1 MAAIVLLAVNMRSP
15 LIAFGV
21 VAHWIQAELGLS
33 ADKIGLIGAMPMIA
47 FALSSMI
54 APKIAGKFGLVPTLL
69 MAAILLFIG
78 VAGRVLLV
86 DGVFATWVFVVGTA
100 VLSVGIAMGNV
111 LVPAV
116 IKRYAEHH
124 IGLTTGIYS
133 MALSLFAGVSALV
146 MVPMALQVGWR
157 WSLGVWSIAAL
168 MAVMVWGVI
177 DVKVR
182 HHRFVVPTAQ
192 PPIKTASQNNT
203 LVDTV
208 SHRNDTPCDMS
219 CQTDCHRPSLWR
231 SSMAWYISLL
241 LGLQSMLYYTL
252 AGFLPLLLGHRG
264 VEPQR
269 AGQAIFLLQMVT
281 IPATLLL
288 THWVA
293 RGYSIRLLAVAVSVM
308 AVVSVVGFG
317 FLSVTG
323 YWLWLWSVLAGMA
336 CAVIFTLSLMMF
348 GWKSAND
355 AETARLSG
363 MAQTVGYGIAFFGP
377 FMMGVLY
384 EWSGG
389 FAVPMMAL
397 GAMMVVQCVM
407 AYLATSGQPLYVLDD
422 LPNQKTLFD

>member
-15 LIAFGV
+15 LIAFGIA
-21 VAHWIQAELGLS
+21 AHWIQSELGLS

-47 FALSSMI
+47 FALSSII

-69 MAAILLFIG
+69 VAAILLLMG
-78 VAGRVLLV
+78 VAGRVLPV
-86 DGVFATWVFVVGTA
+86 DGIFATWVFVVGTA

-111 LVPAV
+111 LIPAV
-116 IKRYAEHH
+116 IKRYAEHQ

-146 MVPMALQVGWR
+146 MVPMTLQVGWR

-168 MAVMVWGVI
+168 MAVMVWGLI
-177 DVKVR
+177 DVKIRYHRFVAPTDQLPIKMDSHQHDALISTVR
-182 HHRFVVPTAQ
+182 HHR
-192 PPIKTASQNNT
+192 
-203 LVDTV
+203 
-208 SHRNDTPCDMS
+208 NDMPYNTPCR
-219 CQTDCHRPSLWR
+219 QPTYHRPSLWR

-264 VEPQR
+264 IEPQR
-269 AGQAIFLLQMVT
+269 IGQAIFLLQMVT

-293 RGYSIRLLAVAVSVM
+293 RGYSIRLLAVVVSSM
-308 AVVSVVGFG
+308 AVVSVAGFG

-323 YWLWLWSVLAGMA
+323 YWLWLWSVLSGMA

-397 GAMMVVQCVM
+397 EAMMVVQCVM
-407 AYLATSGQPLYVLDD
+407 AYLATSGKPLYVLDD
-422 LPNQKTLFD
+422 MPNQ